1 MCVFL
6 PSLQKPEPGTKQ
18 CLAKTPHYDSHSV
31 LNTCTK
37 VPLYNTCVT
46 KINKHYPSLLVS
58 APKEKV
64 MQSQAFVLS
73 ALLSLSLF
81 LPPPNLISL
90 TCFWPAQETDTP
102 SPTGSHVVPVCLE
115 SQSDINCG
123 SNVYLWVFILISCFQ
138 AGGQGANAQI
148 AQGQRAEWLGL
159 GWSFHTQCHAPKKP
173 PVTKTGRQGGLL
185 HT

>member
-1 MCVFL
+1 MSVPVCVLL

-46 KINKHYPSLLVS
+46 KINKHYPSLLVF

-81 LPPPNLISL
+81 LPPQSHFPDLLLASTGNRHPLPDRKPCCPSVLGKPKRYQLWKQCLPLSFYFNLLLSG
-90 TCFWPAQETDTP
+90 WRP
-102 SPTGSHVVPVCLE
+102 GS
-115 SQSDINCG
+115 
-123 SNVYLWVFILISCFQ
+123 
-138 AGGQGANAQI
+138 
-148 AQGQRAEWLGL
+148 
-159 GWSFHTQCHAPKKP
+159 
-173 PVTKTGRQGGLL
+173 
-185 HT
+185 